1 MTNNFPDLSAG
12 IAVITGAGSGL
23 GQALAVE
30 MAAKGVHVVGFG
42 RRKNALDET
51 AAMIEAGGGAEQ
63 FTAMAVDVANP
74 AEVRAAFAEVRRLGS
89 VTILIN
95 NAAVFPRRDCLEET
109 PESFMQTIDINL
121 GGVFSCSHAALQGMS
136 ETGLGRIINVSSFAD
151 IAPLPSSS
159 AYSVSKGAGRIL
171 TRALVADLGDR
182 FPDIVISTWM
192 PGMLA
197 TQMGLAEGLAP
208 ATAAKWGVAL
218 ALWHDQ
224 SLNNAVFE
232 MDTEVLPARS
242 LKRRIKDKIL
252 GKSPTARKLF

>member
-1 MTNNFPDLSAG
+1 MTKNFPVLSTG

-42 RRKNALDET
+42 RHKNTLEET
-51 AAMIEAGGGAEQ
+51 GAMIAGER
-63 FTAMAVDVANP
+63 FTAMVVDVANP
-74 AEVRAAFAEVRRLGS
+74 AEVREAFAEIRTLGP

-109 PESFMQTIDINL
+109 PESFMQTINTNL
-121 GGVFSCSHAALQGMS
+121 GGVFSCSHAALQVMTD
-136 ETGLGRIINVSSFAD
+136 TGLGRILNVSSFAD
-151 IAPLPSSS
+151 IAPMPSAS

-197 TQMGLAEGLAP
+197 TGMGVAEGLAP

-218 ALWHDQ
+218 ALWHDPTL
-224 SLNNAVFE
+224 SNAVFE
-232 MDTEVLPARS
+232 MDTEILPARS
-242 LKRRIKDKIL
+242 LKRRIRDKLL
-252 GKSPTARKLF
+252 GKSPTPRVLR